1 MALVLQEHN
10 LNKAHPLFLNSLTHK
25 QLQPKSC
32 SHTNTMQTNA
42 NFLPVMG
49 HCHVQK
55 NTAARGAALPAA
67 ANSKASYPVAS
78 SSPATENK
86 GRHWVG
92 GDPTKN
98 ISSASDK
105 HCLTLLPT
113 PEPFILLPGPVPPGN
128 KGKHLV
134 SGGPTKLQSSS
145 SCCQVQ
151 ACQETKENS
160 DKHCLTLLPTPEPII
175 LLPSPVLPGNREKH
189 LVGGGPIQSCQET
202 KENIGLVVV
211 LPRTYPL
218 PVANTLP
225 HCCQLQ
231 SLSSCCQ
238 VQSRQET
245 KENIWLVVALPSSR
259 APHPAAK
266 SRPARKQRKT
276 VTNTVSHCC
285 QLQSLSSCCQAQSC
299 QETEKNIWLVVVL
312 SSPARKQRKTL
323 GWWWSYQELIHC
335 QWQTLSH
342 IAANSRA
349 FHPVARSSPA
359 RKQRKTFG

>member
-1 MALVLQEHN
+1 MSIHSMALVLQEHN

-25 QLQPKSC
+25 QLQPKGC

-55 NTAARGAALPAA
+55 
-67 ANSKASYPVAS
+67 
-78 SSPATENK
+78 
-86 GRHWVG
+86 
-92 GDPTKN
+92 
-98 ISSASDK
+98 K
-105 HCLTLLPT
+105 HSCQSVLLCQLLPT
-113 PEPFILLPGPVPPGN
+113 PRHLILLPVPALPQ
-128 KGKHLV
+128 K
-134 SGGPTKLQSSS
+134 
-145 SCCQVQ
+145 
-151 ACQETKENS
+151 TKE
-160 DKHCLTLLPTPEPII
+160 D
-175 LLPSPVLPGNREKH
+175 
-189 LVGGGPIQSCQET
+189 
-202 KENIGLVVV
+202 IGLVVI
-211 LPRTYPL
+211 LPRTFPL
-218 PVANTLP
+218 P
-225 HCCQLQ
+225 
-231 SLSSCCQ
+231 
-238 VQSRQET
+238 
-245 KENIWLVVALPSSR
+245 
-259 APHPAAK
+259 
-266 SRPARKQRKT
+266 

>member
-1 MALVLQEHN
+1 MSIHSMALVLQEHN

-98 ISSASDK
+98 ISSA
-105 HCLTLLPT
+105 
-113 PEPFILLPGPVPPGN
+113 
-128 KGKHLV
+128 
-134 SGGPTKLQSSS
+134 
-145 SCCQVQ
+145 
-151 ACQETKENS
+151 S

-276 VTNTVSHCC
+276 LGPYPEPIPCSDKH
-285 QLQSLSSCCQAQSC
+285 SLSLLPTP
-299 QETEKNIWLVVVL
+299 EPFMLVVVL
-312 SSPARKQRKTL
+312 PASKEPRSSSSPV
-323 GWWWSYQELIHC
+323 
-335 QWQTLSH
+335 SH
-342 IAANSRA
+342 TITMQVPR
-349 FHPVARSSPA
+349 
-359 RKQRKTFG
+359 